1 MADRVALYLQD
12 TLSMQD
18 SLDYVRYAEAR
29 GFDAVWQAET
39 RLSRDAIVPMAAY
52 AASTTRL
59 RIGSGVI
66 NNWTRNVATI
76 ATTFLTLDDLAP
88 DRIMAGIG
96 TWYEPLA
103 SKVGVRRYKHLLA
116 MREVVTNLRK
126 LLNME
131 RVTFQGEFVQLDDVC
146 LDVQHGRKEP
156 RRVPIYIGAAGPK
169 LMSLAGEIA
178 DGILLNYMVAPRM
191 NQLVLDQVEQGAKR
205 SNRTVYAIDRPQLIM
220 VSVDNERGR
229 ALDAARRL
237 ITQYIA
243 FQPDLMR
250 ANGVYPELIYDVQQM
265 LKDNQS
271 AQQLD
276 DVMRLVPDDVVQL
289 LTAAGTP
296 DEVREKVREYVNA
309 GATVPVLYPLLPDVR
324 LLIDTFARG
333 YSLP

>member
-12 TLSMQD
+12 TVSVQD

-103 SKVGVRRYKHLLA
+103 SKVGVRRHKHLLA

-146 LDVQHGRKEP
+146 LDVQHGRNEP

-205 SNRTVYAIDRPQLIM
+205 SNRTVYAIDRPQLII

-243 FQPDLMR
+243 YQPEVMR
-250 ANGVYPELIYDVQQM
+250 ANGIYPELIHDVQQM
-265 LKDNQS
+265 LKDNQTS
-271 AQQLD
+271 QQLD

-289 LTAAGTP
+289 VTAAGTP
-296 DEVREKVREYVNA
+296 EEVREKVREYISA
-309 GATVPVLYPLLPDVR
+309 GATVPVLYPLMPDVR